1 MILSMTGYAALSREL
16 PFGTLNLELRSVNHR
31 YLDIQFRMPD
41 ELRPLETAL
50 RELLGAELR
59 RGKVDCRI
67 GFTATPAAQSA
78 TQLNQELLARLAD
91 FDRQVRAALPDAA
104 PLRAVDVLRWP
115 GMFGPETLP
124 AEALRDACLDLA
136 RSAVTEL
143 SATRQREGAKLKA
156 IVADRA
162 GKVRALTAA
171 VAPRMPA
178 LVASYKE
185 KLVTRLKEALGGL
198 DDERLHQEL
207 SLFAAKI
214 DVDEELSRLG
224 THLDELLRVLEAGG
238 AAGKR
243 LDFLMQELHREAN
256 TLGSKSVDAEVSR
269 VSMEMKVLIEQ
280 MREQVQNIE

>member
-1 MILSMTGYAALSREL
+1 MILSMTGYATLSREL
-16 PFGTLNLELRSVNHR
+16 PFGMLNLELRSVNHR
-31 YLDIQFRMPD
+31 YLDIQFRMAD
-41 ELRPLETAL
+41 ELRPLEAAL
-50 RELLGAELR
+50 RELLASR
-59 RGKVDCRI
+59 IQRGKVDCRV
-67 GFTATPAAQSA
+67 GFTLTPAALSA
-78 TQLNQELLARLAD
+78 TALNQELLARLSD
-91 FDRQVRAALPDAA
+91 FDRQVRAALPQAE
-104 PLRAVDVLRWP
+104 PLRAVDALRWP

-124 AEALRDACLDLA
+124 AETLRETCLELA
-136 RSAVTEL
+136 RAAIEEL
-143 SATRQREGAKLKA
+143 TATRQREGAKLKT

-162 GKVRALTAA
+162 GKVRALADS
-171 VAPRMPA
+171 VAPRIPA
-178 LVASYKE
+178 LVVAYRE

-224 THLDELLRVLEAGG
+224 THLDELLRVLKAGG
-238 AAGKR
+238 ASGKR

-256 TLGSKSVDAEVSR
+256 TLGSKSVDAEMSR